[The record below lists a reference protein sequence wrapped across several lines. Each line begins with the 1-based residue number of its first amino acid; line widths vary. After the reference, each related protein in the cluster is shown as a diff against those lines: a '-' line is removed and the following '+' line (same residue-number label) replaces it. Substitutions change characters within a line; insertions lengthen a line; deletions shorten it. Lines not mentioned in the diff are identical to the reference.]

1 MTTTSIASTATS
13 VPSAMDS
20 PKVGMPVTIITGFL
34 GSGKTTLLNHI
45 LTNQQGVKTAV
56 LVNEFGEIGI
66 DNELIINSGSDDSM
80 IELSN
85 GCICCTINNDLLDA
99 VFRVLERPEKVD
111 YLVVETTGL
120 ADPLPVALTFLGTEL
135 RDLTRVDSIVTV
147 VDAANFS
154 VDLFNGEVA
163 HNQLLYGDVI
173 LLNKTD
179 LVEEADLDLLEV
191 KIRDIKKDARI
202 LRTRN
207 AEVPLPLVLSVGL
220 FQSDDY
226 FDAAGGVQ
234 VHGKTSDS
242 SHKHDAHAHDH
253 KHNDQGHKHDDHK
266 HDDHGHSAHDHSHD
280 DHGHDHS
287 HDDHSNCDHDHGK
300 CEHDHGHGHD
310 HGHDHDHGGN
320 PDQLMIEGFTSLSF
334 QSDRPFEIRKFQ
346 YFLDNQI
353 SSNVFR
359 AKGILW
365 FDESQKR
372 HVFHLSGKRFTL
384 DDTEWTGPKKNQL
397 VLIGQNMD
405 HDKLRS
411 QINHCLTTDKSSA
424 GKGFGR

>member
-1 MTTTSIASTATS
+1 MTTRSIASTATS
-13 VPSAMDS
+13 TATATPSAMDTL
-20 PKVGMPVTIITGFL
+20 KVGMPVTIITGFL

-45 LTNQQGVKTAV
+45 LTNQQGLKTAV

-66 DNELIINSGSDDSM
+66 DNELIVNSGSDDSM

-99 VFRVLERPEKVD
+99 VFRVLERPDKVD

-135 RDLTRVDSIVTV
+135 RDLTRVDSIVTL
-147 VDAANFS
+147 VDAENFS

-179 LVEEADLDLLEV
+179 LVEETDLDLLEV

-220 FQSDDY
+220 FESDQY
-226 FDAAGGVQ
+226 FDGEAGAKG
-234 VHGKTSDS
+234 
-242 SHKHDAHAHDH
+242 HDH
-253 KHNDQGHKHDDHK
+253 KHSHGHSHDDHK
-266 HDDHGHSAHDHSHD
+266 HGDPDHAHDHS
-280 DHGHDHS
+280 S
-287 HDDHSNCDHDHGK
+287 CDHDHGH
-300 CEHDHGHGHD
+300 C
-310 HGHDHDHGGN
+310 DHDHGDAHNHDHHNHDHGDN
-320 PDQLMIEGFTSLSF
+320 PDRLSIEGFTSLSF

-346 YFLDNQI
+346 YFLDNQMPA
-353 SSNVFR
+353 NVFR

-365 FDESQKR
+365 FEESQKR
-372 HVFHLSGKRFTL
+372 HVFHLSGKRFTI
-384 DDTEWTGPKKNQL
+384 DDTDWAGPQKTQL
-397 VLIGQNMD
+397 VLIGQNLD

-411 QINHCLTTDKSSA
+411 QIQNCLTTDKTSA